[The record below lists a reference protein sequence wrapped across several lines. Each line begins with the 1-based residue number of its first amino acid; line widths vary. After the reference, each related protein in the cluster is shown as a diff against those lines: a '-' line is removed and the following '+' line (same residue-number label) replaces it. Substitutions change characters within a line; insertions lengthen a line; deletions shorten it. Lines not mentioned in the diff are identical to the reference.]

1 MNHTKHIKVIV
12 LVDGKE
18 DSTAECNVPAQL
30 AEYVVCAVLTQAA
43 DPDLDG
49 AQEAAE
55 VDDTNPLP
63 KVVRALN
70 ASVGP
75 LSQPLL
81 RGETWCVKSI
91 LYDYPGCI
99 SVNFIDGRSLAFSF
113 DGDGTDFG
121 WALYVDVAGSA
132 VIDVGAP
139 KSLYAEADAIDCA
152 SSIETIAN
160 YVRKVIVYVGDIS

>member
-12 LVDGKE
+12 LVDDKE
-18 DSTAECNVPAQL
+18 DATAECDVPAQL
-30 AEYVVCAVLTQAA
+30 AEYVVGAILTQVA

-49 AQEAAE
+49 AKEAAE

-70 ASVGP
+70 GNT
-75 LSQPLL
+75 LL

-99 SVNFIDGRSLAFSF
+99 SYPGCINVNFVDGRSLAFSF
-113 DGDGTDFG
+113 GGDCTDFG